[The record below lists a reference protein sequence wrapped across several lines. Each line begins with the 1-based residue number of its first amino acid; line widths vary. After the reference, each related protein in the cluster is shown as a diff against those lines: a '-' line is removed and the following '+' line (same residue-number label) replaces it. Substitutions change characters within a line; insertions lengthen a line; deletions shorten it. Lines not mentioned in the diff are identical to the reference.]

1 MPKSAGFK
9 VSAYRQTGTSERWG
23 LRVYFRPAPGKKAV
37 RVLSTS
43 SDYLDGHTW
52 SSREEAERLRN
63 VRSFRYWVDYV
74 MGRRNPVVPPT
85 DRLPASRGRGER
97 KSLGRRQGRRVTT
110 HAHPHDGGLSSR
122 LDGADAA
129 DAAKLAPI
137 IDLLDHC
144 VTHDLEP
151 LLAESLESFSQYELL
166 HLTLRATAVLQYLM
180 AQVHDR
186 RPNETLHD
194 LADRVASRWGS
205 RFTGRTLRGWLASF
219 LDNDLKFP
227 LNGRGKWAREL
238 LILEEDMLLKF
249 KRWLIGR
256 VKKEDLSVDTA
267 HAFINE
273 QLLKPL
279 TETEEGRE
287 MLREYKISYPI
298 ARSTAHRWMLAA
310 GCKYVA
316 HKQSYYQ
323 DKHQCPIVLEFR
335 SLYLKV

>member
-1 MPKSAGFK
+1 VPKSAGFK

-37 RVLSTS
+37 RVLST
-43 SDYLDGHTW
+43 
-52 SSREEAERLRN
+52 
-63 VRSFRYWVDYV
+63 
-74 MGRRNPVVPPT
+74 
-85 DRLPASRGRGER
+85 
-97 KSLGRRQGRRVTT
+97 
-110 HAHPHDGGLSSR
+110 
-122 LDGADAA
+122 
-129 DAAKLAPI
+129 
-137 IDLLDHC
+137 
-144 VTHDLEP
+144 
-151 LLAESLESFSQYELL
+151 
-166 HLTLRATAVLQYLM
+166 VLQYLM

-267 HAFINE
+267 HALINE

-287 MLREYKISYPI
+287 MLREYKISHPI
-298 ARSTAHRWMLAA
+298 GLLDLRALPRASRGRARRDRVPLPGLPGRDRGRLELGPRAA
-310 GCKYVA
+310 
-316 HKQSYYQ
+316 
-323 DKHQCPIVLEFR
+323 P
-335 SLYLKV
+335 